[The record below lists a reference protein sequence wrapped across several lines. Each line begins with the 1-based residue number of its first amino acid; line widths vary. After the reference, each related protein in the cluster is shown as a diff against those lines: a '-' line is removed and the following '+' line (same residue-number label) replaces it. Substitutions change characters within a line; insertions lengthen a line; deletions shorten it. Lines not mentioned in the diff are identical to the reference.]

1 MRKGH
6 VMKATVVA
14 VSCLTGIAVSW
25 AAGSAGG
32 GKAVAP
38 APGVQSV
45 GVVRVVALLLKLSEA
60 GKLGEVVKVDQSKAQ
75 AELAA
80 LAKEIETEEH
90 ELTTL
95 KTTSEDYLKQSQTV
109 AERKAHF
116 SARREFLDRQL
127 RLKQEMW
134 TQKAYG
140 QIVRV
145 TREVA
150 ADRGLSLVLVKDDP
164 NTVPES
170 EGIRAVIAMQKVL
183 YCGGCPDIT
192 EEVQAR
198 LLAARP

>member
-1 MRKGH
+1 
-6 VMKATVVA
+6 MKTTVVA
-14 VSCLTGIAVSW
+14 LSCLTGIVVSF

-32 GKAVAP
+32 SKAAAP

-60 GKLGEVVKVDQSKAQ
+60 GKLEEAVKADQSKAQ
-75 AELAA
+75 AELAV
-80 LAKEIETEEH
+80 LAKEIQTEEH

-95 KTTSEDYLKQSQTV
+95 KTTSEDYLKQSQTLT
-109 AERKAHF
+109 EKKAHF
-116 SARREFLDRQL
+116 SARREFLDRQI

-140 QIVRV
+140 QIVRT

-150 ADRGLSLVLVKDDP
+150 AEKGLSLVLVKDDP
-164 NTVPES
+164 NTVPEL
-170 EGIRAVIAMQKVL
+170 EGIRGVIATQKVL
-183 YCGGCPDIT
+183 YCGGCLDIT

-198 LLAARP
+198 LAAAKP

>member
-1 MRKGH
+1 
-6 VMKATVVA
+6 MKTTVIA
-14 VSCLTGIAVSW
+14 LSCLTGIVVSL

-45 GVVRVVALLLKLSEA
+45 GVVRVVALLLKLSEV
-60 GKLGEVVKVDQSKAQ
+60 GRLGEAVKADQSKAQ
-75 AELAA
+75 AELAT

-95 KTTSEDYLKQSQTV
+95 KTTTEDYLRQSEAV
-109 AERKAHF
+109 AEKRAHF
-116 SARREFLDRQL
+116 SARRDFLDRQI
-127 RLKQEMW
+127 RLKQELW

-140 QIVRV
+140 QVVRA

-150 ADRGLSLVLVKDDP
+150 AEKGLSLVLVKDDP

-170 EGIRAVIAMQKVL
+170 ESIRGVIATQKVL
-183 YCGGCPDIT
+183 YCDGCPDIT

-198 LLAARP
+198 LRTAKP

>member
-1 MRKGH
+1 
-6 VMKATVVA
+6 MKTTVIA
-14 VSCLTGIAVSW
+14 LSCLTGIAVSF

-32 GKAVAP
+32 SKAVAP
-38 APGVQSV
+38 APGVQAV

-60 GKLGEVVKVDQSKAQ
+60 GKLGEAIKADQSKAQ

-80 LAKEIETEEH
+80 LAKEIETEER

-95 KTTSEDYLKQSQTV
+95 KTTSEDYLRQSEML
-109 AERKAHF
+109 AEKKAHF
-116 SARREFLDRQL
+116 SARREFLDRQI
-127 RLKQEMW
+127 RLKQELW

-140 QIVRV
+140 QVVRA

-150 ADRGLSLVLVKDDP
+150 AEKGLSLVLVKDDP

-170 EGIRAVIAMQKVL
+170 ESIRGVIATQKVL

-192 EEVQAR
+192 DEVQAR
-198 LLAARP
+198 LAAAKP